1 MRFLD
6 AVALALDFRHVAHVD
21 AQARS
26 GVRILGHRE
35 GQFIMCL
42 LRRSQDTLAGI
53 SVIIAAVQLDAN
65 LHIPF
70 HRAAHIP
77 AEHIGHTLDQLE
89 PVVERL
95 DGVFHLADVLDVHL
109 ELTVHNAQLGSAA
122 ALLIEL
128 DIQRSFEI
136 KPGEQFLPG
145 FLFRFRAGG
154 RRKHQRGYQQQA

>member
-1 MRFLD
+1 MFRTVLIPCRAAGIDDLQGDIVKINLMRFLD

-42 LRRSQDTLAGI
+42 LRRSQDPLAGI

-77 AEHIGHTLDQLE
+77 AEHIGHTLDQLTRTASSALTLCSNRTGSSTLQILK
-89 PVVERL
+89 ERYL
-95 DGVFHLADVLDVHL
+95 RTSLWNTLARI
-109 ELTVHNAQLGSAA
+109 TMPAPT
-122 ALLIEL
+122 AL
-128 DIQRSFEI
+128 S
-136 KPGEQFLPG
+136 
-145 FLFRFRAGG
+145 
-154 RRKHQRGYQQQA
+154 